1 MAASAEAVVAGS
13 VFSLPFAQYTEQEAL
28 DLARACPG
36 GLFVP
41 PPRQSLSLF
50 PPPPACRFH
59 FP

>member
-41 PPRQSLSLF
+41 PPPIAF
-50 PPPPACRFH
+50 AFYPPPACRFH